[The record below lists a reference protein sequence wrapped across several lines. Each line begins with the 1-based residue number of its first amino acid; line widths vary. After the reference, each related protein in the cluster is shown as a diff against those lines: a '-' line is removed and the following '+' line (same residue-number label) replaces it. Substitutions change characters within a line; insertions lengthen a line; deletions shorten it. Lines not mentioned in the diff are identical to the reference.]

1 MRKNRRFHIL
11 FFFQLIT
18 LLLAGKVAVSQINGS
33 LFIKPD
39 NFYAQIFNPAYFR
52 TDKAIAF
59 SFAGFAGASFIN
71 QGNFEIAD
79 VITLNA
85 ENDPRVDFQN
95 FYEAS
100 KQRNY
105 IRQNL
110 TLPFLFAMV
119 PFKKGYA
126 SFYYNENVNTYSRV
140 HQDAIAFLNNGNIP
154 DDYRNFNSEEI
165 KLAGIGYREFA
176 FGYGKPVNDF
186 LNAGIR
192 AKVLFGAAQ
201 ADSKEWNYGI
211 ETSPDGEIVTLS
223 AGGTARMMLPVP
235 VNLREN
241 NSIQS
246 VDSENAIAKYFAEYG
261 NPGLA
266 VDLGFSYQKSER
278 HFFSGAIRDLGFI
291 RIRSNS
297 YDVFQEDSFD
307 FIGFD
312 LVNAIRYPEEP
323 GYRNSNELVRL
334 IKEEI
339 REVYQPIL
347 ETRKYIYM
355 MPVKTVLHYHYQQS
369 ARLIFAATSQM
380 SFSKQNYYSVF
391 TLSALQ
397 NWANFQVFENL
408 NFHNLNDITFGG
420 GIRYVGNK
428 AEIFAAS
435 DNLIAFYHPAENKT
449 FSLTFG
455 ICFLLNHKKTVN
467 EEKFSPRKGKI
478 SPYLPFYEEKR

>member
-1 MRKNRRFHIL
+1 MCKNRCFHIL
-11 FFFQLIT
+11 GLFQLLIF
-18 LLLAGKVAVSQINGS
+18 LLAGKVAVSQINGS
-33 LFIKPD
+33 LFIMPD
-39 NFYAQIFNPAYFR
+39 NFYAQIYNPGYFR
-52 TDKAIAF
+52 TDGAVAF

-71 QGNFEIAD
+71 QGNFKIAD
-79 VITLNA
+79 VITLN
-85 ENDPRVDFQN
+85 ENNNPKVDFQN

-105 IRQNL
+105 IRQDL
-110 TLPFLFAMV
+110 TVPFLFAMV

-126 SFYYNENVNTYSRV
+126 SFYYNENISTYSLI

-154 DDYRNFNSEEI
+154 EDYRNFNSEEI

-176 FGYGKPVNDF
+176 FGYGKPVTDF

-192 AKVLFGAAQ
+192 AKILFGAAQ
-201 ADSKEWNYGI
+201 ADSKDWSYGI
-211 ETSPDGEIVTLS
+211 KTSADGEIVTLS

-246 VDSENAIAKYFAEYG
+246 VNSENAFVKYLGEYG
-261 NPGLA
+261 NPGFA

-278 HFFSGAIRDLGFI
+278 HFFSGAVRDLGFI

-297 YDVFQEDSFD
+297 YDVSQEDRFD

-312 LVNAIRYPEEP
+312 LVNAIRYPEE
-323 GYRNSNELVRL
+323 GYTNSNKLVRL

-339 REVYQPIL
+339 REVYQPTL
-347 ETRKYIYM
+347 EARKYTYM
-355 MPVKTVLHYHYQQS
+355 MPLKALLHYHYQYS
-369 ARLIFAATSQM
+369 ARHIFAATSQM
-380 SFSKQNYYSVF
+380 SFSKQNYYSVI

-397 NWANFQVFENL
+397 NWANFQIFENL
-408 NFHNLNDITFGG
+408 NVHNLNDLSFGG
-420 GIRYVGNK
+420 GIRYVGTH
-428 AEIFAAS
+428 AEIFAAT

-449 FSLTFG
+449 FSITFG
-455 ICFLLNHKKTVN
+455 VCFLLNHKKVVSEVN
-467 EEKFSPRKGKI
+467 FAPRKGKI

>member
-1 MRKNRRFHIL
+1 MRKRWCFHIL
-11 FFFQLIT
+11 CLFQLLT
-18 LLLAGKVAVSQINGS
+18 FLFAGKVAFSQINGS

-39 NFYAQIFNPAYFR
+39 NFYAQIYNPAYFR
-52 TDKAIAF
+52 TDEAVAF
-59 SFAGFAGASFIN
+59 TFAGFAGASFIN

-85 ENDPRVDFQN
+85 NNDPRVDFQN

-105 IRQNL
+105 IRQDL
-110 TLPFLFAMV
+110 TVPLLFAMV

-126 SFYYNENVNTYSRV
+126 SFYYNEHLVANSLI
-140 HQDAIAFLNNGNIP
+140 HQDAIAFLTNGNIP
-154 DDYRNFNSEEI
+154 EEYRNYKSEEI
-165 KLAGIGYREFA
+165 KLAGIAYREFA

-192 AKVLFGAAQ
+192 AKILFGVAQ
-201 ADSKEWNYGI
+201 ADSKDWRYGVV
-211 ETSPDGEIVTLS
+211 TSPDNRMVTLS
-223 AGGTARMMLPVP
+223 AEGTARMTIPLPLK
-235 VNLREN
+235 LRAN
-241 NSIQS
+241 KSIHS
-246 VDSENAIAKYFAEYG
+246 VDSENAVTNYLGAYG
-261 NPGLA
+261 NPGFA
-266 VDLGFSYQKSER
+266 VDLGFSYQKTER
-278 HFFSGAIRDLGFI
+278 HFFSVALRDLGFI

-297 YDVFQEDSFD
+297 FELDQKESFD

-312 LVNAIRYPEEP
+312 LESAIRYPEEAD
-323 GYRNSNELVRL
+323 YTNSNTLFML
-334 IKEEI
+334 IKENVREIYQPVVEI
-339 REVYQPIL
+339 R
-347 ETRKYIYM
+347 KYTYM

-369 ARLIFAATSQM
+369 ARHIFAATSQM

-397 NWANFQVFENL
+397 NWLNFQVFENL
-408 NFHNLNDITFGG
+408 NVHNLNDISLGG
-420 GIRYVGNK
+420 GIRYVGTH
-428 AEIFAAS
+428 AEIFAAT

-455 ICFLLNHKKTVN
+455 ICFLLNHKKAVS

-478 SPYLPFYEEKR
+478 SPYLPFYEEKK

>member
-1 MRKNRRFHIL
+1 MRKNSRTYIL
-11 FFFQLIT
+11 WLFPMFTFLFT
-18 LLLAGKVAVSQINGS
+18 GKQVVSQINSS

-39 NFYAQIFNPAYFR
+39 NFYAQIYNPGYFR
-52 TDKAIAF
+52 SDEAVAF

-85 ENDPRVDFQN
+85 NNDPRVDFQN

-100 KQRNY
+100 KPRNY
-105 IRQNL
+105 IRQDL

-126 SFYYNENVNTYSRV
+126 SFYYNENVNTYSLV

-154 DDYRNFNSEEI
+154 EDYRNFNSEEI

-176 FGYGKPVNDF
+176 FGYAKPVNDF

-192 AKVLFGAAQ
+192 AKILFGAAQ
-201 ADSKEWNYGI
+201 ADSKDWNYGI
-211 ETSPDGEIVTLS
+211 ETSPDDEIVTLS

-235 VNLREN
+235 VNLRQN

-246 VDSENAIAKYFAEYG
+246 VDTENAFAKYMGEYG

-266 VDLGFSYQKSER
+266 VDLGFSYQNSER

-297 YDVFQEDSFD
+297 YDVSQEDSFD

-323 GYRNSNELVRL
+323 GYTNSNELVRL

-339 REVYQPIL
+339 REVYQPTL
-347 ETRKYIYM
+347 EARKYTYI

-369 ARLIFAATSQM
+369 ARHIFAATSQM

-397 NWANFQVFENL
+397 NCPNFQVFENL
-408 NFHNLNDITFGG
+408 NVHNLNDITFGG

-455 ICFLLNHKKTVN
+455 ICFLLNHKKVAS

-478 SPYLPFYEEKR
+478 SPYLPFYEEKK

>member
-1 MRKNRRFHIL
+1 MFAFL
-11 FFFQLIT
+11 FT
-18 LLLAGKVAVSQINGS
+18 GKHAISQINGS

-39 NFYAQIFNPAYFR
+39 NFYAQIYNPGYFR
-52 TDKAIAF
+52 SDEAVAF

-85 ENDPRVDFQN
+85 NNDPRVDFQN

-105 IRQNL
+105 IRQDL

-126 SFYYNENVNTYSRV
+126 SFYYNENINTYSLIP
-140 HQDAIAFLNNGNIP
+140 QDAVAFLSNGNIP
-154 DDYRNFNSEEI
+154 EDYRNFNSEEI

-176 FGYGKPVNDF
+176 FGYGKPVTDF

-192 AKVLFGAAQ
+192 AKILFGAAQ
-201 ADSKEWNYGI
+201 ADSKDWNYGI

-246 VDSENAIAKYFAEYG
+246 VDSENAIAKYFGEYG
-261 NPGLA
+261 NPGFA

-297 YDVFQEDSFD
+297 YDVSQEDSFD
-307 FIGFD
+307 FVGFD
-312 LVNAIRYPEEP
+312 LENAIRYPEEP
-323 GYRNSNELVRL
+323 GYTNSNELVRL

-339 REVYQPIL
+339 REVYQPTL
-347 ETRKYIYM
+347 ETKKYSYM

-369 ARLIFAATSQM
+369 ARHIFAATSQM

-408 NFHNLNDITFGG
+408 NVHNLNDLSLGG
-420 GIRYVGNK
+420 GIRYVGTH

-435 DNLIAFYHPAENKT
+435 DNLIAFYYPAENKT

-455 ICFLLNHKKTVN
+455 ICFLLNHKKDVN

-478 SPYLPFYEEKR
+478 SPYLPFYKDLR